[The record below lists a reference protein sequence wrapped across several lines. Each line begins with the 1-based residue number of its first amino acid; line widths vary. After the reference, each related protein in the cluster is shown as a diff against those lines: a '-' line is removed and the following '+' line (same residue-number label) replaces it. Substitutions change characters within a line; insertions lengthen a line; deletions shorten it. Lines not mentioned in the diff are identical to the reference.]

1 MHIILVIVELTEKI
15 KSMNSIKQLR
25 CEFGKRCGYQENVF
39 VEGSLKFAGKKKD
52 IEVERRAILVNLCHH
67 QILDFTH
74 KSLSYQKGEAIFQMM
89 DKNCDFMPP
98 KPHLGI
104 NPKDRRH

>member
-67 QILDFTH
+67 QILDF
-74 KSLSYQKGEAIFQMM
+74 KNMSGYQSRKNIPSVE
-89 DKNCDFMPP
+89 DRNCDPLD
-98 KPHLGI
+98 HS
-104 NPKDRRH
+104 